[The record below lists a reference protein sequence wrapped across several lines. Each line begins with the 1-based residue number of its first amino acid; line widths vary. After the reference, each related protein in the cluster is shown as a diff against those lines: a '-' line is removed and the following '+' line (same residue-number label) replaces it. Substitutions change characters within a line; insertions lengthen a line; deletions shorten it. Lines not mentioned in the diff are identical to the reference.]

1 MIILADRT
9 SSSSVRSCFHCTRL
23 WQSHLV
29 GKDRGDTICSVC
41 FSGKNKYICN
51 MNKRTINTMLPK
63 IQSVLKGQPVVRA
76 WIFGSYS
83 RGEET
88 PLSDVDILVQY
99 DENARITLLTI
110 SRIMTRLSEA
120 VGKKVDLVEDG
131 CLLPFAQES
140 ANRDKILIY
149 ERAS

>member
-1 MIILADRT
+1 ME
-9 SSSSVRSCFHCTRL
+9 
-23 WQSHLV
+23 
-29 GKDRGDTICSVC
+29 KRGA
-41 FSGKNKYICN
+41 
-51 MNKRTINTMLPK
+51 NTTFAK
-63 IQSVLKGQPVVRA
+63 IRDVLKGQPVVRA
-76 WIFGSYS
+76 WVFGSYS

-99 DENARITLLTI
+99 DETARITLLTI
-110 SRIMTRLSEA
+110 SRIMTRLSDA

-149 ERAS
+149 ERAG

>member
-1 MIILADRT
+1 ME
-9 SSSSVRSCFHCTRL
+9 
-23 WQSHLV
+23 
-29 GKDRGDTICSVC
+29 KRGA
-41 FSGKNKYICN
+41 
-51 MNKRTINTMLPK
+51 NTMFAK
-63 IQSVLKGQPVVRA
+63 IRDVLKGQPVVRA
-76 WIFGSYS
+76 WVFGSYS

-99 DENARITLLTI
+99 DETARLTLLTI
-110 SRIMTRLSEA
+110 SRIMTRLSDA

-149 ERAS
+149 ERAG

>member
-1 MIILADRT
+1 
-9 SSSSVRSCFHCTRL
+9 
-23 WQSHLV
+23 
-29 GKDRGDTICSVC
+29 
-41 FSGKNKYICN
+41 

-63 IQSVLKGQPVVRA
+63 IQDVLKGQPVVRA